1 MDAVRSFV
9 GGKAGVLEMWPKVLM
24 QLFELLPHVSRLVP
38 VAERYFA
45 TKQIGDTA
53 GGGDAA
59 FASIAEDVRGDLN
72 QVTRAHAALYRQ
84 LQDQGNQIAEL
95 SEHARMA
102 RTLAEQNEQRI
113 TAIDNKL
120 DTRDTYIKVGVG
132 LVCLAVVLLLVL
144 ILRRGH

>member
-45 TKQIGDTA
+45 VKQINDTS
-53 GGGDAA
+53 GGGEAA
-59 FASIAEDVRGDLN
+59 FAAIAEDVRGDLN
-72 QVTRAHAALYRQ
+72 QVTKAHAALYRQ

-95 SEHARMA
+95 SEHSRIA

-113 TAIDNKL
+113 AAIDNKL
-120 DTRDTYIKVGVG
+120 DTLDTYIKVGVG
-132 LVCLAVVLLLVL
+132 LVCLIVVLLLVL
-144 ILRRGH
+144 VLRGR

>member
-1 MDAVRSFV
+1 
-9 GGKAGVLEMWPKVLM
+9 MWPKVLM

-45 TKQIGDTA
+45 TKQIGDTT
-53 GGGDAA
+53 GGEEAAA

-102 RTLAEQNEQRI
+102 RTLAEQNEQKI
-113 TAIDNKL
+113 AAIDNKL
-120 DTRDTYIKVGVG
+120 DTLDTYIKVGVG
-132 LVCLAVVLLLVL
+132 LVCLAVILLLVL
-144 ILRRGH
+144 ILRGH